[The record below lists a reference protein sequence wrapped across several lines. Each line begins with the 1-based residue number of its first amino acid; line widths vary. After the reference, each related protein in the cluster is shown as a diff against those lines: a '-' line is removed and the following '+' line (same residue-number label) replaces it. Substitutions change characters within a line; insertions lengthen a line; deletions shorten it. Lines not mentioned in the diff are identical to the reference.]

1 MDSSTGALNPP
12 APESGCM
19 EGFKNRGSPRDP
31 TAEPERREALSVSKA
46 ALRKEGFAVSAT
58 SVADRAPGGVRPEL
72 VATNGSRIVQVLV
85 LLDSEVDSEKT
96 RERLRRRY
104 RLGETRVFVRWPLRW
119 RMLSNVARWGL
130 RGVAVSTW

>member
-1 MDSSTGALNPP
+1 
-12 APESGCM
+12 M

-31 TAEPERREALSVSKA
+31 TAEPERREALSVSRA

-58 SVADRAPGGVRPEL
+58 GATDRAPGGVRPEL
-72 VATNGSRIVQVLV
+72 VATNGSRVVQVLV
-85 LLDSEVDSEKT
+85 LLDSEIDSEKT
-96 RERLRRRY
+96 RQRIRRRY